1 MKNEIKCD
9 RCAELRDCYKGQN
22 GGRPNCPC
30 FSPSGRTV
38 RKLRNVIDTSLTI
51 EEMETL
57 AQANEIL
64 HRLQN
69 NFIGSQLDMMS
80 IETGEVI
87 STEEFARVRGI
98 IGALSEYRG
107 WQLSINERVD

>member
-1 MKNEIKCD
+1 MMNEIKCN
-9 RCAELRDCYKGQN
+9 RCAEFRDCYKGQN
-22 GGRPNCPC
+22 GGKPNCPC

-38 RKLRNVIDTSLTI
+38 RDLKHIIDTGLTF
-51 EEMETL
+51 EEMELL
-57 AQANEIL
+57 AQADEIL

-69 NFIGSQLDMMS
+69 DLGNQLNMMS

-87 STEEFARVRGI
+87 STNELARVRGI

-107 WQLSINERVD
+107 WQLSINERAGF

>member
-1 MKNEIKCD
+1 M
-9 RCAELRDCYKGQN
+9 
-22 GGRPNCPC
+22 
-30 FSPSGRTV
+30 V
-38 RKLRNVIDTSLTI
+38 RNLKHTIDTGLTF
-51 EEMETL
+51 EEMEVL

-69 NFIGSQLDMMS
+69 DLGNQLNMMS

-87 STEEFARVRGI
+87 STNELARVRGI

-107 WQLSINERVD
+107 WQLSINEKAGF

>member
-1 MKNEIKCD
+1 MIIK
-9 RCAELRDCYKGQN
+9 LK
-22 GGRPNCPC
+22 
-30 FSPSGRTV
+30 
-38 RKLRNVIDTSLTI
+38 NVIDTGLTV

-57 AQANEIL
+57 TKADKIL

-69 NFIGSQLDMMS
+69 DLGSQLNMTS
-80 IETGEVI
+80 LETGEII

-98 IGALSEYRG
+98 LGGIANYRG

>member
-1 MKNEIKCD
+1 M
-9 RCAELRDCYKGQN
+9 
-22 GGRPNCPC
+22 
-30 FSPSGRTV
+30 V
-38 RKLRNVIDTSLTI
+38 RNLKHIIDTGLTV

-57 AQANEIL
+57 AKADEIL

-69 NFIGSQLDMMS
+69 DLGNQLNMMS

-87 STEEFARVRGI
+87 STNEFARVRGI

-107 WQLSINERVD
+107 WQLSINERAGFQSAFFVLAARG